1 MTTLELKRV
10 EKMASES
17 VRYARKSL
25 QKSDE
30 IEAYLSMLEYKIGKV
45 NKHRSVDE
53 LFKKLKIA

>member
-1 MTTLELKRV
+1 MTTLEMKKI

-17 VRYARKSL
+17 MMYARKSL

-30 IEAYLSMLEYKIGKV
+30 IEAYLSLLEYKAG
-45 NKHRSVDE
+45 NTSKHRSVNE

>member
-1 MTTLELKRV
+1 
-10 EKMASES
+10 MASES

-30 IEAYLSMLEYKIGKV
+30 IEAYLSMLEYKIGNV